1 MRWQLPAA
9 NERSAHPASAPRSKA
24 LTSSRARKG
33 RGGRHVV
40 EEYARLAGDDASLV
54 KFIRSAPDFDLLDL
68 ERSAPRTSRRSRP
81 VVITAAAS

>member
-1 MRWQLPAA
+1 MRRQVQAA
-9 NERSAHPASAPRSKA
+9 KERFGELGERAQVQDPQV
-24 LTSSRARKG
+24 LTGTEG

-40 EEYARLAGDDASLV
+40 EEYARLAGDDASLLE
-54 KFIRSAPDFDLLDL
+54 FIRSTPDFDLLDL